1 LIRVAVLDILGALK
15 DEMWS
20 VFVAKVYLY
29 FPFNDYKKD
38 GAQGGLQDFLEDQDK
53 SFRFEVIVRGK
64 GLMGSRVLA
73 RVADDDLLMCC
84 GHGDIAKPNELY
96 LCTSE
101 GTTVM
106 TANDL
111 AAQLETSGLP
121 KTHQSILLL
130 NCWGGGNSSLSPGTV
145 QGAGPGGTKG
155 QTSPGSVVVTNNGY
169 GQCLASVVAKAL
181 GGRSYR
187 SILVGGF
194 PGTVTSS
201 YTLGG
206 MGFYSGATRVLAQ
219 IDHMQWYDCT
229 GQNTSSPPPVG
240 KVVPRRTL
248 IGTHRGP

>member
-1 LIRVAVLDILGALK
+1 
-15 DEMWS
+15 M
-20 VFVAKVYLY
+20 AKVYLY

-38 GAQGGLQDFLEDQDK
+38 TAQAGLQDFLRDK
-53 SFRFEVIVRGK
+53 DKTFEFELIVRGT

-73 RVADDDLLMCC
+73 RIADDDLLMSCA
-84 GHGDIAKPNELY
+84 HGDIAKPSELY

-111 AAQLETSGLP
+111 ASQLEAAGLP
-121 KTHQSILLL
+121 KSHQSILLL
-130 NCWGGGNSSLSPGTV
+130 NCWAGGNSSLATGAV
-145 QGAGPGGTKG
+145 QGSGPGGTKG
-155 QTSPGSVVVTNNGY
+155 QTSPGSVAVTNNGY
-169 GQCLASVVAKAL
+169 GQCLASVLAKAL
-181 GGRSYR
+181 GGRGYR

-206 MGFYSGATRVLAQ
+206 MGFYAGATRVLAQ
-219 IDHMQWYDCT
+219 IDHMQWYDCL
-229 GQNTSSPPPVG
+229 GQNTSGSTPVG

-248 IGTHRGP
+248 IGTHRGA

>member
-1 LIRVAVLDILGALK
+1 
-15 DEMWS
+15 M
-20 VFVAKVYLY
+20 AKVYLF
-29 FPFNDYKKD
+29 FPFNDYMKD
-38 GAQGGLQDFLEDQDK
+38 GATAGLQSFLEQQDP
-53 SFRFEVIVRGK
+53 SLRFEVIVRGT

-73 RVADDDLLMCC
+73 RIADDDLLMCMA
-84 GHGDIAKPNELY
+84 HGDIEKPSELY

-111 AAQLETSGLP
+111 AGLLETSGLP
-121 KTHQSILLL
+121 KTHQSVLIL
-130 NCWGGGNSSLSPGTV
+130 NCWAGGDSTLAQGAV

-155 QTSPGSVVVTNNGY
+155 QTSPGSVVVTKNGY

-206 MGFYSGATRVLAQ
+206 MGFYAGTTRVLAQ
-219 IDHMQWYDCT
+219 IDHIQWYDCL
-229 GQNTSSPPPVG
+229 GQNTSGGPTVG

-248 IGTHRGP
+248 IGTHRGN